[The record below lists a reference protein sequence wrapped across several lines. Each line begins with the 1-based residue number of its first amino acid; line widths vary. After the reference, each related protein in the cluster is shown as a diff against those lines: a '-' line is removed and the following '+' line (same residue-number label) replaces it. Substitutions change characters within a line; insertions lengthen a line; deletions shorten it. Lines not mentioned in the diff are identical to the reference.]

1 MNPGELSANKL
12 RDYRTSYIEVL
23 NLKLALKDEILEQ
36 WICKLPGTK
45 MQIIAK
51 IQDVFQGF
59 DAVRQFVT
67 PYPGGM
73 ADTSWQVELP
83 DHVLSVIEM
92 IEDMVYSTTWD
103 PRFRDAARSKD
114 KIADFL
120 QYESVRARME
130 DVWQQAVAAAKQAAD
145 ASSAADPAAA
155 DSTDAALTAGGGE
168 DLPSDKKPT
177 SGFKSLSE
185 PDQGHWDKYM
195 DKLIKTYV
203 NFVVIGKNPTVAEL
217 ENGIRACPLATIR
230 GDPTGLVMIYY
241 DVKGA
246 GESETRPELR
256 MPPLREPLYV
266 KFVKAALAAR
276 APPGGPA
283 HLRAGE
289 VAIVLDGGRRGN
301 ASKLLAPWKLH
312 TAANKK
318 AKDADGDDEE
328 DANDDEGDDAD
339 DAKVGFSPNLLTVV
353 YTEESMQAKKLKV
366 RGGTGSLRQ
375 TEWAHMLSE
384 SRIALPERR
393 RLHYAGSTLGDT
405 LVGVAQPDLTQEWQV
420 TWKAKKSMLGKV
432 GMIPVGGKTKGK
444 EEVGVVL
451 RPTPKI
457 CWASRRRWPPA
468 ASSRLAPANFWL
480 FANAIEGRDCRAAG

>member
-1 MNPGELSANKL
+1 MNPGEHSANKL

-130 DVWQQAVAAAKQAAD
+130 DVWQQAVAAAKQSAD

-155 DSTDAALTAGGGE
+155 DSTDALTAGGGE
-168 DLPSDKKPT
+168 DSPSDKTQKPT

-393 RLHYAGSTLGDT
+393 RLHFAGSTLGDT

-468 ASSRLAPANFWL
+468 ASSRLAPANS
-480 FANAIEGRDCRAAG
+480 